1 MGFRLRIT
9 KLAFVMMAG
18 LLGVGAGAGY
28 SLFVFSDAVS
38 REQEV
43 LPSPETIRQN
53 FSFNEME
60 ESDIFNT
67 KYYTVNF
74 FSQNFKFDPNES
86 LESGFYRTGN
96 FQSWNK
102 WLGHFQSVETS
113 VIDDLG
119 GTVIQRDDG
128 TVSCISFPHISIVTQ
143 DILEAIGVP
152 ICSTFER
159 TLFGNGNYQMTL
171 KEGLNDGPETGSSWP
186 LSFLSWTFDTL
197 DIYQGLGGS
206 GDNWTVN
213 GLFPGDFTIP
223 NFNLSLSTYESQA
236 VDVDP
241 DGIPN
246 SGDETS
252 VLNIYPIYT
261 VGKDR
266 GTGDSASMKVD
277 NIEMIATE
285 TNETGTTTVID
296 GANPEEDGISFE
308 SYYFAYDSVTTAE
321 LAAQGLTGTNISPA
335 DGESID
341 AYRAYRLSGLTIDDL
356 SKASDV
362 SLTIVNDMYRRL
374 DDQEHQWWG
383 TEKPAV
389 PTSGGF
395 SSIIVDHRGNAY
407 ENGLS
412 LDLVDYIGEPG
423 RYNVYLFVKEK
434 YYSNGSYGG
443 SSLNPFY
450 DEDNIRNS
458 GIFDSPEFQQ
468 GELAIIYDTLDGQN
482 VHAFKASALGYS
494 LENEINGITFP
505 INHNNNNWVSLQNVD
520 TNNAYSFENYG
531 TSSLENYYITG
542 RHYRSYAILIEKSYD
557 PELLGGPT
565 GNWDYSRS
573 DNDHFFIQNSDDN
586 DEYEVRNVDMLVDNY
601 SQYELKKSDGSVL
614 GTLSLP
620 GTYLSVGLDSANAT
634 KVSTVE
640 VKYGGDGKPTDPS
653 IPKVTVYDN
662 TVDPPTSTEEY
673 YFSYNP
679 ENLNESLMTLGQLY
693 SYDNVNNEQLNEFWK
708 AHQVTFTPN
717 GGGEGVALRDYLRDE
732 KIAASDIDTL
742 YEALAACNVV
752 SVPAEGQYNFY
763 LRFSYAAREG
773 GTSGEVPSIEVFAYR
788 IHNIFVKILDGE
800 PVMNEQGFLD
810 VNDVTYNGSS
820 GNGSRMYSSQFWYYI
835 YDTLSLDDV
844 FVYKGVPSTLG
855 QIFDG
860 LKARGKCLK
869 DIVSGRYLTPYS
881 MEEEPFIVMKNYVLQ
896 VVDCPAGLPFDE
908 TGNLRSTNIQGGN
921 AHE

>member
-1 MGFRLRIT
+1 
-9 KLAFVMMAG
+9 MMAG

-38 REQEV
+38 MEQEV

-53 FSFNEME
+53 FSFNETE
-60 ESDIFNT
+60 ENDIFNT

-113 VIDDLG
+113 VIEDLG
-119 GTVIQRDDG
+119 GTVILQGEGTDDV

-159 TLFGNGNYQMTL
+159 ALHNGNYQMTL

-197 DIYQGLGGS
+197 DIYQGLDGS
-206 GDNWTVN
+206 GDNWTVK
-213 GLFPGDFTIP
+213 GLFPVDFTIP

-236 VDVDP
+236 VDVDR

-277 NIEMIATE
+277 NIEMIATRTKE
-285 TNETGTTTVID
+285 AETTVID
-296 GANPEEDGISFE
+296 GTNPEGNDGVGFE
-308 SYYFAYDSVTTAE
+308 SYYFAYDSDTTAA
-321 LAAQGLTGTNISPA
+321 LARQGLTGTGIDP
-335 DGESID
+335 DGTLID

-362 SLTIVNDMYRRL
+362 SLTIVNDMFRRL
-374 DDQEHQWWG
+374 KDQEHLWWG
-383 TEKPAV
+383 NEKPAV

-395 SSIIVDHRGNAY
+395 SSIIVARDGNAY

-412 LDLVDYIGEPG
+412 LDLVDFIGEPG

-434 YYSNGSYGG
+434 FFSSGSDGG
-443 SSLNPFY
+443 HLSWEGEST
-450 DEDNIRNS
+450 IKNS
-458 GIFDSPEFQQ
+458 GSFQSPNFNET
-468 GELAIIYDTLDGQN
+468 ELSDINSAMDELN
-482 VHAFKASALGYS
+482 VHGFKESLLGYS
-494 LENEINGITFP
+494 LENEVSEINNP
-505 INHNNNNWVSLQNVD
+505 LVYDNPNWVSKPSGP
-520 TNNAYSFENYG
+520 TNYENYG
-531 TSSLENYYITG
+531 ATDVHNYYITG

-573 DNDHFFIQNSDDN
+573 DNDHFFIQNSVDN

-601 SQYELKKSDGSVL
+601 SQYELKGGDGSVL

-640 VKYGGDGKPTDPS
+640 VKYDKDGKPTDPS

-693 SYDNVNNEQLNEFWK
+693 SYENVNNEQLNEFWK

-717 GGGEGVALRDYLRDE
+717 GGGEGVPLRNYL
-732 KIAASDIDTL
+732 KNGNIAASDEL
-742 YEALAACNVV
+742 YKALAACNVV

-773 GTSGEVPSIEVFAYR
+773 GISGEVPSIEVFAYR

-810 VNDVTYNGSS
+810 VNDRTYNGSS

-844 FVYKGVPSTLG
+844 FIYKGVPSTLG

-860 LKARGKCLK
+860 LKTRGKCLK

-896 VVDCPAGLPFDE
+896 VVDCPADLPFDE
-908 TGNLRSTNIQGGN
+908 AGNHRSANIQGGN

>member
-38 REQEV
+38 SEQEV

-53 FSFNEME
+53 FSFSETE

-86 LESGFYRTGN
+86 LESGFYRTRN

-113 VIDDLG
+113 VIEDLG
-119 GTVIQRDDG
+119 GTVILQGEGTNDV

-159 TLFGNGNYQMTL
+159 ALHNGNYQMTL

-213 GLFPGDFTIP
+213 GLFPGKFTIP
-223 NFNLSLSTYESQA
+223 NFNLSLSAYDSEA

-241 DGIPN
+241 DGIPD

-252 VLNIYPIYT
+252 VLNIFPIYT

-266 GTGDSASMKVD
+266 GTGDSASMKID

-296 GANPEEDGISFE
+296 GTNPEGKDGVGFE
-308 SYYFAYDSVTTAE
+308 SYYFAYDSDTTAA
-321 LAAQGLTGTNISPA
+321 LAAQGLTGANISPA
-335 DGESID
+335 NGTSID

-362 SLTIVNDMYRRL
+362 SLTIVNDMFRRL
-374 DDQEHQWWG
+374 NGQEHLWWG

-395 SSIIVDHRGNAY
+395 SSIIVDRGGNAY

-434 YYSNGSYGG
+434 FYSKGSDGG
-443 SSLNPFY
+443 
-450 DEDNIRNS
+450 NIWSDDSISNS
-458 GIFDSPEFQQ
+458 DCFKSPNFTQ
-468 GELAIIYDTLDGQN
+468 GELTLIGNALKGRN
-482 VHAFKASALGYS
+482 VHGFKKGALGYS
-494 LENEINGITFP
+494 LENEASE
-505 INHNNNNWVSLQNVD
+505 INHPVLYDNPNWVSNPSSP
-520 TNNAYSFENYG
+520 TNYENYG
-531 TSSLENYYITG
+531 VTDVHNYYITG

-573 DNDHFFIQNSDDN
+573 DNDHFFIQNSDDH

-601 SQYELKKSDGSVL
+601 SQYELKRSDGSIL

-640 VKYGGDGKPTDPS
+640 VEYDKNGKPTDPS

-693 SYDNVNNEQLNEFWK
+693 SYDNVNNEELDEFWK

-717 GGGEGVALRDYLRDE
+717 GGGEAVALRNYLRDE
-732 KIAASDIDTL
+732 KIAASDPL
-742 YEALAACNVV
+742 YKALAACNVV

-810 VNDVTYNGSS
+810 VNDWTYNGSS

-844 FVYKGVPSTLG
+844 FVYQGFPSTLG

-908 TGNLRSTNIQGGN
+908 AGNLRSANIQGGN

>member
-38 REQEV
+38 KEQEV
-43 LPSPETIRQN
+43 IPSPETIRQN
-53 FSFNEME
+53 FSFNETE

-86 LESGFYRTGN
+86 LESGFYRTGS

-113 VIDDLG
+113 VIEDLG
-119 GTVIQRDDG
+119 GTVILQGEGTDDI

-159 TLFGNGNYQMTL
+159 ALFGNGNYQMTL

-206 GDNWTVN
+206 GDNWTVK
-213 GLFPGDFTIP
+213 GLFPGKFTIP

-285 TNETGTTTVID
+285 TNETETTVID
-296 GANPEEDGISFE
+296 GANPERDGVGFE
-308 SYYFAYDSVTTAE
+308 SYYFAYDSDTTYA
-321 LAAQGLTGTNISPA
+321 LGTQGLTGANIDP
-335 DGESID
+335 DGTSID

-362 SLTIVNDMYRRL
+362 SLTIVNDMFRRL
-374 DDQEHQWWG
+374 DGQEHKWWG

-395 SSIIVDHRGNAY
+395 SSVIADHQGNAY

-434 YYSNGSYGG
+434 YYSSGSFGGNGLVWDNDSIDN
-443 SSLNPFY
+443 SASFPSPNFNQ
-450 DEDNIRNS
+450 DE
-458 GIFDSPEFQQ
+458 
-468 GELAIIYDTLDGQN
+468 LTAIATAMKGQN
-482 VHAFKASALGYS
+482 VHGFKQGPLGYS
-494 LENEINGITFP
+494 LENEVSEIYFP
-505 INHNNNNWVSLQNVD
+505 ALQDNPEWVNDRSVL
-520 TNNAYSFENYG
+520 TENFGVTDVY
-531 TSSLENYYITG
+531 NYYITG

-601 SQYELKKSDGSVL
+601 SQYELKGSDGSVL

-634 KVSTVE
+634 KVSTFEVE
-640 VKYGGDGKPTDPS
+640 YDESGKPTDPS

-717 GGGEGVALRDYLRDE
+717 GGGKGVALRDYLRDGN
-732 KIAASDIDTL
+732 IAASDRDRL
-742 YEALAACNVV
+742 YQALAACNVV

-810 VNDVTYNGSS
+810 VNDGTYNGSS
-820 GNGSRMYSSQFWYYI
+820 GNGSRMYSSQSWYYI

-844 FVYKGVPSTLG
+844 FVYQGVTSTLG

-896 VVDCPAGLPFDE
+896 VVDCPAGLPFDDA
-908 TGNLRSTNIQGGN
+908 GNLRSTNIRGGN

>member
-38 REQEV
+38 KEQEV

-53 FSFNEME
+53 FSFNEAE

-74 FSQNFKFDPNES
+74 FSQNFKFNPNES

-113 VIDDLG
+113 VIEDLG
-119 GTVIQRDDG
+119 GTVILQGEGTDDV

-152 ICSTFER
+152 ICSEFTR
-159 TLFGNGNYQMTL
+159 SLFDNGNYEMTWE
-171 KEGLNDGPETGSSWP
+171 KGLNDGHVTGSGWP

-213 GLFPGDFTIP
+213 GLFPGKFTIP
-223 NFNLSLSTYESQA
+223 NFNLSLSAYDSEA

-241 DGIPN
+241 DGIPD

-252 VLNIYPIYT
+252 ILNIFPIYT

-277 NIEMIATE
+277 NIEMIATK

-296 GANPEEDGISFE
+296 GTNPEGYDGVGFE
-308 SYYFAYDSVTTAE
+308 SYYFAYDSDTTAA
-321 LAAQGLTGTNISPA
+321 LARQGLTGTDIDP
-335 DGESID
+335 DGTSID

-362 SLTIVNDMYRRL
+362 SLTIVNDMFRRSKG
-374 DDQEHQWWG
+374 QEHQWWG

-395 SSIIVDHRGNAY
+395 SSIIVDHQGNAY

-412 LDLVDYIGEPG
+412 LDLVDYIREPG

-434 YYSNGSYGG
+434 YFSSGSDGGHFDIWEG
-443 SSLNPFY
+443 SSTIKNSASFQSPNFNETELSDINSAM
-450 DEDNIRNS
+450 DE
-458 GIFDSPEFQQ
+458 
-468 GELAIIYDTLDGQN
+468 LN
-482 VHAFKASALGYS
+482 VHGFKESLLGYS
-494 LENEINGITFP
+494 LENEVSEINNP
-505 INHNNNNWVSLQNVD
+505 LLYDNPNWVSKPSSP
-520 TNNAYSFENYG
+520 TNYENYG
-531 TSSLENYYITG
+531 VTDVHDYYITG

-601 SQYELKKSDGSVL
+601 SQYELKESDGSVL

-640 VKYGGDGKPTDPS
+640 VEYDESGKPTDPS

-717 GGGEGVALRDYLRDE
+717 GGGEGGALRDYLRKE
-732 KIAASDIDTL
+732 NIAAGDPL
-742 YEALAACNVV
+742 YKALAACNVV

-810 VNDVTYNGSS
+810 VNDGTYNGSS
-820 GNGSRMYSSQFWYYI
+820 GNGSRMYSSQYWYYI

-844 FVYKGVPSTLG
+844 FVYQGVTSTLG

-881 MEEEPFIVMKNYVLQ
+881 MEKEPFIVMKNYVLQ

-908 TGNLRSTNIQGGN
+908 AGNLRSTNIQGGN

>member
-9 KLAFVMMAG
+9 KLAFVTMAG

-28 SLFVFSDAVS
+28 SLFVFSDAIS
-38 REQEV
+38 SEQEV

-74 FSQNFKFDPNES
+74 FSQNFSAANLSFGSVNLKNY
-86 LESGFYRTGN
+86 GFYRTGS
-96 FQSWNK
+96 FQSYNK
-102 WLGHFQSVETS
+102 WLGHFTS
-113 VIDDLG
+113 SERSRIEGLG
-119 GTVIQRDDG
+119 GEVIEQDDG
-128 TVSCISFPHISIVTQ
+128 TVSCISFPHLSIVTQ

-152 ICSTFER
+152 ICSEFNR
-159 TLFGNGNYQMTL
+159 TLFKNGNYNMVL
-171 KEGLNDGPETGSSWP
+171 ESGLNDGPETGSSWP

-197 DIYQGLGGS
+197 DIYQGLSGS

-213 GLFPGDFTIP
+213 GLFPVDFTIP
-223 NFNLSLSTYESQA
+223 NFNLSLSTYDTNA
-236 VDVDP
+236 VKVDP
-241 DGIPN
+241 DGVPD

-252 VLNIYPIYT
+252 VLNIFPIYT

-266 GTGDSASMKVD
+266 GEGDSASTKVD
-277 NIEMIATE
+277 NIEMIATGPGKNGE
-285 TNETGTTTVID
+285 TTVID
-296 GANPEEDGISFE
+296 GTDPKKDGVGFE
-308 SYYFAYDSVTTAE
+308 SYYFAYDSDTTNALDNKG
-321 LAAQGLTGTNISPA
+321 LAGKDINPS

-341 AYRAYRLSGLTIDDL
+341 EYRAYRLSGLTIDDL
-356 SKASDV
+356 DKASNV

-374 DDQEHQWWG
+374 NGQEHEWYG
-383 TEKPAV
+383 NEKPAV

-395 SSIIVDHRGNAY
+395 SSIIVARDGNAY
-407 ENGLS
+407 ENGLT

-443 SSLNPFY
+443 SDWYGLY
-450 DEDNIRNS
+450 DEDDIRNS
-458 GIFDSPEFQQ
+458 GTFDSPEFQQ
-468 GELAIIYDTLDGQN
+468 NELSGISSALGDQN
-482 VHAFKASALGYS
+482 VHAFKTSALGYS
-494 LENEINGITFP
+494 LENEIDGITFP
-505 INHNNNNWVSLQNVD
+505 FNHNNKNWVSQQNVD
-520 TNNAYSFENYG
+520 NSDASSFENYG
-531 TSSLENYYITG
+531 TSSLEDDYITG
-542 RHYRSYAILIEKSYD
+542 RHYRSYAIVIEKSYD

-601 SQYELKKSDGSVL
+601 SQYELKGSDGSVL

-640 VKYGGDGKPTDPS
+640 VKYGENGKPIDPE

-693 SYDNVNNEQLNEFWK
+693 SYDNVNNEQLNEFWT

-717 GGGEGVALRDYLRDE
+717 GGGEGVALRDYLRDGNLE
-732 KIAASDIDTL
+732 AKDPL
-742 YEALAACNVV
+742 YQALDACNVV

-763 LRFSYAAREG
+763 LRFSYAERED

-788 IHNIFVKILDGE
+788 IHNIFVKILDGD
-800 PVMNEQGFLD
+800 PVMNDQGFLD
-810 VNDVTYNGSS
+810 VNDGTYNGSS

-844 FVYKGVPSTLG
+844 FVYQGAASTLG
-855 QIFDG
+855 EIFDG
-860 LKARGKCLK
+860 LKTRGKCLK

-881 MEEEPFIVMKNYVLQ
+881 MEQEPFIITKNYVLQ

-908 TGNLRSTNIQGGN
+908 VGTLLTANDQGGK
-921 AHE
+921 